1 MKIPSKLTIK
11 GKVWTI
17 AYKWRL
23 HDKKLGACDAL
34 VDFDKATIYLDRS
47 LSREDKFVALLHEIF
62 HIALAEY
69 HLRETGGIAD
79 DFAEEVICSGIPS
92 ILLELFTMKFKE
104 QK

>member
-11 GKVWTI
+11 GKVWSI

-34 VDFDKATIYLDRS
+34 VDFESNTIYLDRS
-47 LSREDKFVALLHEIF
+47 LAKEDKFQALLHEIF
-62 HIALAEY
+62 HIAIQEF

-79 DFAEEVICSGIPS
+79 DFAEEIICSGIPS
-92 ILLELFTMKFKE
+92 ILTELFTIKFRDNK
-104 QK
+104 